1 MAEVRQSHG
10 FPLAVAL
17 HTDVGRVRTNN
28 EDSSASAWLPDG
40 SLWVMVADGMGGHEA
55 GEVASGL
62 AVRVVEEYVGR
73 DTDQDPRERLFGG
86 LMEANE
92 AILEEGRRSGTRGM
106 GTTAITGLF
115 HGAQVYVAQVGD
127 SRIYHIR
134 RGQMVWRTS
143 DHTRV
148 QMLVDQGQLTEEDA
162 REHPESG
169 MLTRALG
176 HARMADGRPLAPEV
190 LADPITMQ
198 EADAVVFCSDGLHD
212 LLGDEEIGHLIAG
225 RTPEE
230 AARALVEVACERG
243 GHDNVTVAV
252 VVSGPQTS
260 ALDPTYV
267 PETWGVSQAEPTLPP
282 AALHSG
288 PPSPQPASPWS
299 AGLPLHV
306 SGPQG
311 ASLHP
316 SRPPAAASLPP
327 AEEPRSRS
335 LIVGFAAFGAL
346 GVVAVVLLLLALV
359 LGAGAWYWS
368 ARAPAPIEDVED
380 LPAD

>member
-10 FPLAVAL
+10 FPLAIAV

-28 EDSSASAWLPDG
+28 EDSSASAWLADG

-73 DTDQDPRERLFGG
+73 DPDQDPRERLFGG

-115 HGAQVYVAQVGD
+115 QGPSVYVAQVGD

-134 RGQMVWRTS
+134 RGQLVWRTS

-148 QMLVDQGQLTEEDA
+148 QMLVDQGQLSEEEA

-190 LADPITMQ
+190 LADPLHL
-198 EADAVVFCSDGLHD
+198 EESDAVVFCSDGLHD
-212 LLGDEEIGHLIAG
+212 LLGDEEIGQLIAG
-225 RTPEE
+225 RTPED

-260 ALDPTYV
+260 PFDPAYV
-267 PETWGVSQAEPTLPP
+267 PETWSEGRAETTLPP
-282 AALHSG
+282 AEITMNPAKDRDSEG
-288 PPSPQPASPWS
+288 PTAPADAIP
-299 AGLPLHV
+299 LPTPPPPTPLV
-306 SGPQG
+306 
-311 ASLHP
+311 AS
-316 SRPPAAASLPP
+316 
-327 AEEPRSRS
+327 EEPPRSRN
-335 LIVGFAAFGAL
+335 LLFGFAAFGVIGAIA
-346 GVVAVVLLLLALV
+346 VAVLVLVLA
-359 LGAGAWYWS
+359 LGAGAWWWS
-368 ARAPAPIEDVED
+368 THPPAPAPTSDQ
-380 LPAD
+380 P

>member
-1 MAEVRQSHG
+1 MAEVRLSRG
-10 FPLAVAL
+10 FPLAIAV

-28 EDSSASAWLPDG
+28 EDSSALAWLPDG

-62 AVRVVEEYVGR
+62 AVRVVEEFVGR
-73 DTDQDPRERLFGG
+73 DPDQDPRERLFAG

-115 HGAQVYVAQVGD
+115 KGASVYVAQVGD
-127 SRIYHIR
+127 SRVYHIR
-134 RGQMVWRTS
+134 RGQLVWRTS

-148 QMLVDQGQLTEEDA
+148 QMLVNQGHLSEEEA

-190 LADPITMQ
+190 LAEPLQ
-198 EADAVVFCSDGLHD
+198 LEAEDGLVFCSDGLHD
-212 LLGDEEIGHLIAG
+212 LLGDDEIGQMIAG
-225 RTPEE
+225 RTPED

-252 VVSGPQTS
+252 VVSGPAAS
-260 ALDPTYV
+260 AYDPYFV
-267 PETWGVSQAEPTLPP
+267 PST
-282 AALHSG
+282 
-288 PPSPQPASPWS
+288 WS
-299 AGLPLHV
+299 AARAETTLSPSEGTHRSEEPEKAAV
-306 SGPQG
+306 EVFFPTG
-311 ASLHP
+311 AMAMSIPPRAAP
-316 SRPPAAASLPP
+316 S
-327 AEEPRSRS
+327 AEEEGPRRS
-335 LIVGFAAFGAL
+335 GLVFGFAAFGVIGAIGLVAVLLLMAL
-346 GVVAVVLLLLALV
+346 GV
-359 LGAGAWYWS
+359 GAWWWTTQPPVDTPLP
-368 ARAPAPIEDVED
+368 APASGR
-380 LPAD
+380 